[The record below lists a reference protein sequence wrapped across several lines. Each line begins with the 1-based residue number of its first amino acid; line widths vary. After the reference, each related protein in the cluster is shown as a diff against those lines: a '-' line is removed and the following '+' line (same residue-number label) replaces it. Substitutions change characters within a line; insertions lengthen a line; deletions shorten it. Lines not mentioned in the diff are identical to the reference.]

1 MHDPFD
7 DDPAELTPSTTVSS
21 RKQERE
27 GLPPGYRM
35 RADSHYVEQLV
46 SRRSDRADRM
56 SEGAR
61 SVTAEAES
69 HESELN
75 DRERVRAQV
84 MAKLTEGL
92 GAIASAAALL
102 AGDASPLA
110 RRANL
115 DVIRAESW
123 RASWLVAAHGVLDG
137 GARAAVRSRPLG
149 PILERV
155 RQGFGPECRLGGAT
169 LSISAT
175 DWSAS
180 VAVDEGA
187 IIAAITGAVIA
198 TFGVLGRSEGAAI
211 RLTAEAE
218 SGELRTVEVSQ
229 EEVSVPSSA
238 TLRFF
243 DPVWTERPGGWTA
256 GIGAATARAVAQQ
269 HGGNAALLIGDR
281 RGTIIRLTFARP
293 F

>member
-1 MHDPFD
+1 
-7 DDPAELTPSTTVSS
+7 
-21 RKQERE
+21 
-27 GLPPGYRM
+27 M
-35 RADSHYVEQLV
+35 RADAHYVEQLV
-46 SRRSDRADRM
+46 SRRNDRSDRGDRSDRM
-56 SEGAR
+56 NEGTRTVA
-61 SVTAEAES
+61 AEIEPHDS
-69 HESELN
+69 DPT
-75 DRERVRAQV
+75 DRERVRAQILV
-84 MAKLTEGL
+84 KLTEGL
-92 GAIASAAALL
+92 GAIASASSLL

-123 RASWLVAAHGVLDG
+123 RASWLVAAQGVLDG
-137 GARAAVRSRPLG
+137 SAKASIRSRPIG

-169 LSISAT
+169 LAISAS

-180 VAVDEGA
+180 VAVDEA
-187 IIAAITGAVIA
+187 AVVAAITGAVIA
-198 TFGVLGRSEGAAI
+198 TFGILGRSEGAAI
-211 RLTAEAE
+211 GVAAEVV

-229 EEVSVPSSA
+229 EEVVVPSSA

-243 DPVWTERPGGWTA
+243 DPVGSERPGGWTA

-269 HGGNAALLIGDR
+269 HGGSAVLLISDR
-281 RGTIIRLTFARP
+281 RGTIIRLTFARA